1 MDIRLQIIT
10 FDFITFQKTE
20 FLMLCVS
27 FPRYGILLGS
37 LTATAL
43 PAAPLSP
50 ADQSAIEQQQKALLE
65 QTQQQRD
72 MLRQLVNVFDE
83 FNQTKRF
90 NTQPVASFI
99 KGETASGANLST
111 KTADYVKS
119 LQRDNTAKLVG
130 VFNKQNPN
138 AELNVFGK
146 YLQQVL
152 GPGGSDTRGRTKVF
166 ASEKL
171 TEDEIISF
179 ATFLTG
185 GIPFKESVLSEGR
198 LMYAKIN
205 DNQTINIRNFSTSSE
220 ITGARWTIEII
231 GNADIKSASKT
242 SLNRFE
248 VNFR

>member
-1 MDIRLQIIT
+1 M
-10 FDFITFQKTE
+10 
-20 FLMLCVS
+20 
-27 FPRYGILLGS
+27 
-37 LTATAL
+37 
-43 PAAPLSP
+43 
-50 ADQSAIEQQQKALLE
+50 
-65 QTQQQRD
+65 
-72 MLRQLVNVFDE
+72 NVFDE

-111 KTADYVKS
+111 KTAGYVKS

-146 YLQQVL
+146 SLQQVL

-179 ATFLTG
+179 ATSLTT
-185 GIPFKESVLSEGR
+185 GISFKESVLSEGR